1 MDQVSWE
8 RFFGRSRFDSDEQLQ
23 TPLKVDIH
31 SFWLVSLKTMNAVRW
46 DTLRLGRRSL
56 APLGVQ
62 PSELARNTSASK
74 DDGAEALQLEGKC

>member
-1 MDQVSWE
+1 MNLRATHHTSGIDNV
-8 RFFGRSRFDSDEQLQ
+8 QLQ
-23 TPLKVDIH
+23 TPLKIDIH

-62 PSELARNTSASK
+62 PSEFVRNTSASK
-74 DDGAEALQLEGKC
+74 DDGAEALQLEGNC